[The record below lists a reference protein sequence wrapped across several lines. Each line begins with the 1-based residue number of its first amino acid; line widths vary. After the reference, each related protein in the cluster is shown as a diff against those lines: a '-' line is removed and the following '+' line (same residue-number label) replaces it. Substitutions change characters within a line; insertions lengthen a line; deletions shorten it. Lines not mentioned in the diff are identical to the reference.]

1 VTAGAPAAATEGAP
15 LAARGSLEL
24 VWARFRRDRLA
35 VVAGCVLLLVLLA
48 CFVVEPILGWLLGRG
63 PDDIFPYASVQTVHG
78 PRPVGPW
85 SWVPDTSIAV
95 DGDPA
100 TVGKTFFLLGAD
112 SPLGRDELLRL
123 LAGGRVSIEIA
134 LGAAALAVVVGA
146 LLGAAAGYFGG
157 MADAAIS
164 RLTEL
169 VMAFP
174 LLLLLIAVGQTVAD
188 RFDFVTLHGAFKPG
202 VLSLA
207 LVIGAFTWFYPAR
220 IVRAEVLSLRTRE
233 FVDAARV
240 AGAGEWRIL
249 RTHMLPHLAAPLA
262 VWGTLIV
269 ASNVILE
276 AAISFLN
283 LGVRLPTASWG
294 NMLSQNWGTLLAFD
308 QGIDATQKTDW
319 TQAFPTAAVF
329 VTVLSLALVGEGLRR
344 AIDPGSEA

>member
-1 VTAGAPAAATEGAP
+1 MTAGAPAAATESVP
-15 LAARGSLEL
+15 LAARGSLDL
-24 VWARFRRDRLA
+24 VWARFRRDRVA
-35 VVAGCVLLLVLLA
+35 VAAGCVLVLVLLA
-48 CFVVEPILGWLLGRG
+48 CFAVEPILAKALGRG
-63 PDDIFPYASVQTVHG
+63 PDDIFPYASIQTENG

-85 SWVPDTSIAV
+85 TWIPDTSIAV
-95 DGDPA
+95 ENPA

-134 LGAAALAVVVGA
+134 LAAAALAVLIGA
-146 LLGAAAGYFGG
+146 VLGAVAGFFGG
-157 MADAAIS
+157 LTDAAIS

-188 RFDFVTLHGAFKPG
+188 RFDFITLHGAFKPG

-233 FVDAARV
+233 FVEAARV
-240 AGAGEWRIL
+240 AGASELRIL

-294 NMLSQNWGTLLAFD
+294 NMLSQNWGTLFAFN
-308 QGIDATQKTDW
+308 QTVATTQRTVW

-329 VTVLSLALVGEGLRR
+329 VTVLALALVGEGLRR
-344 AIDPGSEA
+344 AIDPTSEA

>member
-1 VTAGAPAAATEGAP
+1 VTAGAPAAATEGRP
-15 LAARGSLEL
+15 LAARGSLDL

-35 VVAGCVLLLVLLA
+35 VAAGCVLLLVLLA
-48 CFVVEPILGWLLGRG
+48 CFAVEPVLGWLLGRG
-63 PDDIFPYASVQTVHG
+63 PDDIFPYASVQTVNG

-85 SWVPDTSIAV
+85 SWVPDTSNAV
-95 DGDPA
+95 SGDPA
-100 TVGKTFFLLGAD
+100 SVGKTFFLLGAD

-134 LGAAALAVVVGA
+134 LGAAARAVGVAA
-146 LLGAAAGYFGG
+146 LLAAAAGYFGG
-157 MADAAIS
+157 MVDAAIS

-207 LVIGAFTWFYPAR
+207 VVIGAFTWFYPAR

-319 TQAFPTAAVF
+319 TEAFPTAAVF

>member
-1 VTAGAPAAATEGAP
+1 MAAGAPIASAEAEPVALGRGPAA
-15 LAARGSLEL
+15 L
-24 VWARFRRDRLA
+24 VWARFRSDRVAMAAAAVLA
-35 VVAGCVLLLVLLA
+35 LVLLA
-48 CFVVEPILGWLLGRG
+48 CFVVEPILGWALGRG
-63 PDDIFPYASVQTVHG
+63 PDDIFPYASTQTPYG

-95 DGDPA
+95 ENPA
-100 TVGKTFFLLGAD
+100 SVGKTFFLLGAD

-134 LGAAALAVVVGA
+134 LAAALLAVVVGA
-146 LLGAAAGYFGG
+146 ALGAAAGYFGG
-157 MADAAIS
+157 LVDAAIS

-207 LVIGAFTWFYPAR
+207 VVIGAFTWFYPAR

-249 RTHMLPHLAAPLA
+249 RTHMLPHLAAPL
-262 VWGTLIV
+262 VIWGTLIV
-269 ASNVILE
+269 ASNIILE

-308 QGIDATQKTDW
+308 QAVATTQKTAW
-319 TQAFPTAAVF
+319 AQAFPTIAVF
-329 VTVLSLALVGEGLRR
+329 VTVLALALVGEGLRR